1 MDFLILAIC
10 LALIAIGLA
19 VGIYVVMIKVF
30 QTDSLQVFTL
40 ALLALVIAEL
50 MIIFLLVLCVFKL
63 TGIA

>member
-10 LALIAIGLA
+10 LVIIAFALGA
-19 VGIYVVMIKVF
+19 GIYFIMLKVF

-50 MIIFLLVLCVFKL
+50 MVVFLLVLCVFKL
-63 TGIA
+63 TGVA